1 MKAVHYCILIVL
13 ASTSM
18 LAQPA
23 LAQNSDESQ
32 VKTVLGPRN
41 PDLVDG
47 AKALLAGDA
56 EEGIRLT
63 RLGLDV
69 AVGQRERQAGLGNI
83 CAGYVML
90 KRYDD
95 ALEYCNQALAEYDR
109 NWRALC
115 NRALIYIK
123 KGRYDDAARD
133 LARGEEISPNARALK
148 EVRGMYRDATDP
160 VDANITIDDRRKT
173 ETDDET

>member
-1 MKAVHYCILIVL
+1 MNAVHHILIVL
-13 ASTSM
+13 ASATLFAGSV
-18 LAQPA
+18 LAQSP
-23 LAQNSDESQ
+23 DDTQ

-41 PDLVDG
+41 PNLVDG
-47 AKALLAGDA
+47 ANELLAGNA

-90 KRYDD
+90 DKYDE
-95 ALEYCNQALAEYDR
+95 ALEYCNLALDEYDR

-123 KGRYDDAARD
+123 KGRYDEAARD
-133 LARGEEISPNARALK
+133 LERGEEIAPNARALK

-160 VDANITIDDRRKT
+160 VTESITIDDRRKT
-173 ETDDET
+173 ADDDDT

>member
-1 MKAVHYCILIVL
+1 MNAVHFILIAL
-13 ASTSM
+13 AGTTW

-23 LAQNSDESQ
+23 HAQNSDDNQ

-41 PDLVDG
+41 PNLVDG
-47 AKALLAGDA
+47 ANELLAGNA

-95 ALEYCNQALAEYDR
+95 ALEYCNTALAENDR

-115 NRALIYIK
+115 NRALIFVK
-123 KGRYDDAARD
+123 KGRYDEAARD
-133 LARGEEISPNARALK
+133 LERGEAIAPNARALK

-160 VDANITIDDRRKT
+160 VTENITIDDRRKRAA
-173 ETDDET
+173 DDES

>member
-1 MKAVHYCILIVL
+1 MNAVRYIAAAFATVL
-13 ASTSM
+13 
-18 LAQPA
+18 LLVPPA
-23 LAQNSDESQ
+23 LSQKADEDQ

-41 PDLVDG
+41 PHLVDG
-47 AKALLAGDA
+47 ANELLAGNA

-69 AVGQRERQAGLGNI
+69 AVGQRERQAGLGNL

-90 KRYDD
+90 KQYDD
-95 ALEYCNQALAEYDR
+95 ALGYCDQALAEYDR

-123 KGRYDDAARD
+123 KGRFDEAARD
-133 LARGEEISPNARALK
+133 LDRGQEIAPNARALK
-148 EVRGMYRDATDP
+148 EVRGMYRDATEP
-160 VDANITIDDRRKT
+160 VTENITIDDRRKSAD
-173 ETDDET
+173 DDET

>member
-1 MKAVHYCILIVL
+1 MNAVRIILIATVCL
-13 ASTSM
+13 ALHAPPASAQTSDD
-18 LAQPA
+18 
-23 LAQNSDESQ
+23 SE

-41 PDLVDG
+41 PHLVDG
-47 AKALLAGDA
+47 ANELLAGNAD
-56 EEGIRLT
+56 EGIRLT
-63 RLGLDV
+63 QLGLDV

-90 KRYDD
+90 QQYDE
-95 ALEYCNQALAEYDR
+95 ALEYCNAALAEYDR

-123 KGRYDDAARD
+123 KGRLEEAARD
-133 LARGEEISPNARALK
+133 LERGEEIAPNARALK

-160 VDANITIDDRRKT
+160 VTESITIDDRRKKA
-173 ETDDET
+173 ENDET

>member
-1 MKAVHYCILIVL
+1 MKAARYISTIL
-13 ASTSM
+13 ASI
-18 LAQPA
+18 LVLVPPA
-23 LAQNSDESQ
+23 LAQNAGDEQ

-41 PDLVDG
+41 PALVDG
-47 AKALLAGDA
+47 ANELLAGNA
-56 EEGIRLT
+56 EEGIRLS

-90 KRYDD
+90 KQYDE
-95 ALEYCNQALAEYDR
+95 ALEYCNLALAEYDR

-133 LARGEEISPNARALK
+133 LQRGEEIAPNARALK

-160 VDANITIDDRRKT
+160 VTESITIDDRRKAAG
-173 ETDDET
+173 DDET

>member
-1 MKAVHYCILIVL
+1 MNAVRYILNIFLSVAL
-13 ASTSM
+13 
-18 LAQPA
+18 LVQPA
-23 LAQNSDESQ
+23 LAASSDDTQ
-32 VKTVLGPRN
+32 VKTVIGPRN
-41 PDLVDG
+41 PNLVDG
-47 AKALLAGDA
+47 ANELLAGNA

-95 ALEYCNQALAEYDR
+95 ALEYCNQALDEYDR

-123 KGRYDDAARD
+123 KGRFDEAARD
-133 LARGEEISPNARALK
+133 LERGEEIAPNARALK

-160 VDANITIDDRRKT
+160 VTENITIDDRRKT
-173 ETDDET
+173 GDDDET

>member
-1 MKAVHYCILIVL
+1 MKADYYIFTALLSFLLL
-13 ASTSM
+13 AP
-18 LAQPA
+18 PA
-23 LAQNSDESQ
+23 AAQNAEDAN

-41 PDLVDG
+41 PNLVDG
-47 AKALLAGDA
+47 ANELLAGNA
-56 EEGIRLT
+56 EEGIRLS

-90 KRYDD
+90 EKYDE
-95 ALEYCNQALAEYDR
+95 ALEFCDQALAEYDR

-123 KGRYDDAARD
+123 QGRYDEAASD
-133 LARGEEISPNARALK
+133 LARGESIAPNARALK
-148 EVRGMYRDATDP
+148 EVRGIYRDATDP
-160 VDANITIDDRRKT
+160 VTEHVTIDDRRRSGG
-173 ETDDET
+173 DDEG

>member
-1 MKAVHYCILIVL
+1 MNAVRYIPTAVASALLL
-13 ASTSM
+13 A
-18 LAQPA
+18 APA
-23 LAQNSDESQ
+23 LAQNADDDQ

-41 PDLVDG
+41 PHLVDG
-47 AKALLAGDA
+47 ANELLAGNP

-69 AVGQRERQAGLGNI
+69 AVGQRERQAGLGNL

-90 KRYDD
+90 ERYDD
-95 ALEYCNQALAEYDR
+95 ALGYCDQALAEYDR

-123 KGRYDDAARD
+123 KGRYEEAVRD
-133 LARGEEISPNARALK
+133 LERGEEIAPNARALK
-148 EVRGMYRDATDP
+148 EVRGMYLDATDP
-160 VDANITIDDRRKT
+160 VTERITIDDRRNAGG
-173 ETDDET
+173 DDET

>member
-1 MKAVHYCILIVL
+1 MNAVRYMLIVI
-13 ASTSM
+13 ASIM
-18 LAQPA
+18 LPAGPVLAQVS
-23 LAQNSDESQ
+23 NDTQ
-32 VKTVLGPRN
+32 VKSVLGPRN
-41 PDLVDG
+41 PNLVDG
-47 AKALLAGDA
+47 ANKLLAGNV

-90 KRYDD
+90 ERYDE
-95 ALEYCNQALAEYDR
+95 ALEYCNQALSEYDR

-123 KGRYDDAARD
+123 NGRYDDAARD
-133 LARGEEISPNARALK
+133 LERGEEIAPNARALK

-160 VDANITIDDRRKT
+160 VNANITIDDRRKT
-173 ETDDET
+173 EDDNET

>member
-1 MKAVHYCILIVL
+1 MNAVRIILIVI
-13 ASTSM
+13 ASFA
-18 LAQPA
+18 LQVQPA
-23 LAQNSDESQ
+23 PAQNSGDTQ

-41 PDLVDG
+41 PNLVDG
-47 AKALLAGDA
+47 ANELLAGNA

-90 KRYDD
+90 KQYDE
-95 ALEYCNQALAEYDR
+95 ALEFCNQALAEHDR

-115 NRALIYIK
+115 NRALIYVK
-123 KGRYDDAARD
+123 KGRLDDAARD
-133 LARGEEISPNARALK
+133 LEHGEEIAPNARALK

-160 VDANITIDDRRKT
+160 VTESITIDDRRKT
-173 ETDDET
+173 VDNDEP

>member
-1 MKAVHYCILIVL
+1 MNAVHYYSLIVL
-13 ASTSM
+13 ASAAL
-18 LAQPA
+18 LAEPA
-23 LAQNSDESQ
+23 LTQNADDNQ

-41 PDLVDG
+41 PSLVDG
-47 AKALLAGDA
+47 ANALLAGDA

-83 CAGYVML
+83 CAGYVL
-90 KRYDD
+90 LDRYDE

-123 KGRYDDAARD
+123 KGRFEEAARD
-133 LARGEEISPNARALK
+133 LERGEEIAPNARALK
-148 EVRGMYRDATDP
+148 EVRGMYLDATDP
-160 VDANITIDDRRKT
+160 VNANITIDDRRKT
-173 ETDDET
+173 ENDDET

>member
-1 MKAVHYCILIVL
+1 MNAVRYMLIVV
-13 ASTSM
+13 ASIA
-18 LAQPA
+18 LPAGAA
-23 LAQNSDESQ
+23 LAQKSDDMQ
-32 VKTVLGPRN
+32 VKSVLGPRN

-47 AKALLAGDA
+47 ANELLSGNV

-90 KRYDD
+90 DRYDE

-123 KGRYDDAARD
+123 KGRYDDAAQD
-133 LARGEEISPNARALK
+133 LERGEAIAPNARALK

-160 VDANITIDDRRKT
+160 VDESITIDDRRKT
-173 ETDDET
+173 EDDNET

>member
-1 MKAVHYCILIVL
+1 MNAVRNILIVIACL
-13 ASTSM
+13 
-18 LAQPA
+18 LLHVQPA
-23 LAQNSDESQ
+23 PAQNSDDNE

-41 PDLVDG
+41 PNLVDG
-47 AKALLAGDA
+47 ANELLAGNA

-90 KRYDD
+90 KQYDE
-95 ALEYCNQALAEYDR
+95 ALEFCNEALAEYDR

-123 KGRYDDAARD
+123 KGRLEEAAAD
-133 LARGEEISPNARALK
+133 LERGEEIAPNARALK

-160 VDANITIDDRRKT
+160 VTESITIDDRRKAAD
-173 ETDDET
+173 DDET